1 MKQKTPEIVDAV
13 RPLMAQALADAVGA
27 TKRRVQL
34 WTDAGALHCFPETD
48 RRGRG
53 HQRLYPRSELP
64 FAAVAQVMA
73 ENEIRVWLIAVAC
86 NSIRAEMADRFGNTK
101 YARWCK
107 SAWSGKTDSYFLFG
121 PPPSESFGWMPGEKL
136 MDLLHAGRTGIV
148 IPVHTVIS
156 PFVE

>member
-1 MKQKTPEIVDAV
+1 MKQKTPEADAE
-13 RPLMAQALADAVGA
+13 RPLMAQALATAVGT

-34 WTDAGALHCFPETD
+34 WTDAGALHCFSETD
-48 RRGRG
+48 RLGRG

-64 FAAVAQVMA
+64 FAAIAHAMA
-73 ENEIRVWLIAVAC
+73 ENEIRVSRIAGAC
-86 NSIRAEMADRFGNTK
+86 NIVRAEMADSFGNTQ
-101 YARWCK
+101 YARFCR

-121 PPPSESFGWMPGEKL
+121 APPSKSFAWMSWEQLKDVL
-136 MDLLHAGRTGIV
+136 RAGNRTGII

>member
-1 MKQKTPEIVDAV
+1 MKQKTPEADAAH
-13 RPLMAQALADAVGA
+13 PLMAQALADAVGT

-48 RRGRG
+48 KLGRGR
-53 HQRLYPRSELP
+53 QRLYPRSELP
-64 FAAVAQVMA
+64 FVAVAHAMA
-73 ENEIRVWLIAVAC
+73 ENEVRVSRIGDAC
-86 NSIRAEMADRFGNTK
+86 YYIRAEMADRHGNTK
-101 YARWCK
+101 YARWCL

-121 PPPSESFGWMPGEKL
+121 PPPSDSFGWMPEDKL
-136 MDLLHAGRTGIV
+136 MNLLRAGRTGIV

>member
-1 MKQKTPEIVDAV
+1 MKQKTPEVVDAA
-13 RPLMAQALADAVGA
+13 RPLMAKALADAVDT

-53 HQRLYPRSELP
+53 RQRLYPRSELP
-64 FAAVAQVMA
+64 FAAVAQAMA
-73 ENEIRVWLIAVAC
+73 ENEIRVWWIAVAC
-86 NSIRAEMADRFGNTK
+86 NSIRAEIADRFGNTK
-101 YARWCK
+101 HARWCR

-121 PPPSESFGWMPGEKL
+121 PPPSKSFGWMPREKL